1 TCALPI
7 LPALRNAGNPSPKS
21 AQPATRSG
29 ARIARTAVAEARMEV
44 HHWWFIL
51 ALALGVGEML
61 TAGFYLLVL
70 ALGALAA
77 GAVAWA
83 GGSSSLQLLV
93 AAVVSV
99 VGWSLLWRRS
109 RARAAAAANEDGR
122 GLGLDVGERLHIE
135 EWLDGRRTRVSY
147 RGAQWTAELDER

>member
-1 TCALPI
+1 
-7 LPALRNAGNPSPKS
+7 
-21 AQPATRSG
+21 
-29 ARIARTAVAEARMEV
+29 MEV

-147 RGAQWTAELDER
+147 RGAQWTAELDEREPDSAAGAGTFVIERLDGSVLIVRPRAEAVPVRS